1 MTGLAFKRIAN
12 IVGQAQK
19 YFLLFKSF
27 FFFFL
32 SRSVKLEIVSRM
44 VKEGDFL
51 LLKPL
56 PKKPWFLRVC
66 SKRLLTTLW
75 EKEKLLISSDFSF
88 SHSVLYPFN
97 NFLQFSSTLKLSS
110 ADYFSLEESKI

>member
-1 MTGLAFKRIAN
+1 MYIENVISKKGLHDGSCIEKDSKHCGTSTKVFSPF
-12 IVGQAQK
+12 QK
-19 YFLLFKSF
+19 

-32 SRSVKLEIVSRM
+32 SRSLKLEIVSRM
-44 VKEGDFL
+44 VKESDFL

-88 SHSVLYPFN
+88 SHSVLYPFG
-97 NFLQFSSTLKLSS
+97 
-110 ADYFSLEESKI
+110 